1 MAPRDRIFF
10 KADLETLFLDYE
22 VINQDEIDSTPFQ
35 QIITTLSN
43 FGWYQRQSD
52 TLTRAG
58 GPKADS
64 VSHGEGCLL
73 DAPAAAKYLGPTLS
87 QFRKLVAKGRIPFVP
102 VTGVVKGNG
111 RYQHKRFRREDLDRW
126 AANNVVE
133 GLSR

>member
-1 MAPRDRIFF
+1 MKTRKEIEELFGYEQMAPRDRIFF

-52 TLTRAG
+52 TLTR
-58 GPKADS
+58 
-64 VSHGEGCLL
+64 
-73 DAPAAAKYLGPTLS
+73 AAAKYLGPTLS